1 MKKILS
7 FIILAFLSASPLWA
21 QFDTVDYNSMGP
33 DGVVNNQRNRQGAD
47 SLGTDKE
54 IPEGIHVWTV
64 DPRFGDRVEA
74 KPDTVSHMFM
84 NSIFTTGMRSEYNST
99 GNLGAPRQARLFI
112 DRMENNNFIFVNP
125 YDYVVTPVE
134 KFQFTNT
141 LSPLTNISYN
151 NCGNRTNGEDHF
163 KTKFA
168 VNAGKRLGIGF
179 LIDYIYGRG
188 YYNAQS
194 TSHFK
199 AALYGSYMGER
210 YQAHLLFNTLHEK
223 VTENGGITSELYI
236 THPESFNENF
246 ATSEIPTMLEQNWN
260 RNDNQHI
267 FFTQRYSVG
276 FNRKVP
282 MTPEEI
288 KARKFAIE
296 SQKEQDEKKAR
307 SKAEKE
313 AMDAGVE
320 FNKKNAKLPKS
331 YSGRPDNA
339 KVATKTAPADSAAIA
354 SGRVKVNGK
363 NMADSL
369 LAASNKAKEDTS
381 WLKDEYVPVTSFIHT
396 ADFTT
401 YRRIYE
407 AYATPENYYL
417 DTYKVKERLAG
428 DSIYDK
434 TSNWNLRN
442 TFAIALLEGF
452 NKWIKTG
459 AKVFATH
466 TLSHYVL
473 PDSVGT
479 TSWNEHSVAVGAQLS
494 KTQGKSLHFN
504 VTGDVAVVG
513 YNVGEI
519 KIDGGVDLNFPLLGD
534 TMTLAASGFYH
545 HVKPSFYFRHYQSR
559 HLWWDSDDLSMI
571 DHLRAQGVLNYAKTR
586 TRFRF
591 AFDEIKNY
599 AYFASS
605 FTNSDDNGRLYNMA
619 YSRQA
624 SSPITVLTAEVAQDL
639 AFGPLH
645 WETTLTWQKSTK
657 QDVLPLPAI
666 NAYTNL
672 YLRFKI
678 ARVLNCDFGA
688 DARFFTKYAAPDYF
702 PSLGQYTVQE
712 NENKQKIGGYPVIN
726 AYFNFKLSRARFFV
740 MMSHVNCGS
749 GNKEYFFTPNYPLN
763 GRVFRFGI
771 SWDFAN

>member
-21 QFDTVDYNSMGP
+21 QFDTGDYNSMGP
-33 DGVVNNQRNRQGAD
+33 DGVVNNQRNRQGGD

-307 SKAEKE
+307 AKAEKE

-320 FNKKNAKLPKS
+320 FDKKNAKLPKS

-354 SGRVKVNGK
+354 SDRVKVNGK

-571 DHLRAQGVLNYAKTR
+571 DHLRAQGVLNNAKTR

>member
-21 QFDTVDYNSMGP
+21 QFDTGDYNSMGP

-307 SKAEKE
+307 AKAEKE
-313 AMDAGVE
+313 AMDAGVK
-320 FNKKNAKLPKS
+320 FDKKNAKLPKS

-571 DHLRAQGVLNYAKTR
+571 DHLRAQGVLNYAMTR

-645 WETTLTWQKSTK
+645 WETTLTWQKSTN